1 MFDVARAN
9 YVGVFGTDAIKSPPD
24 DGNGCFFQNSSLGL
38 SAVTDG
44 LSNTLMVGEHGSRA
58 WPATWVGAVPGA
70 SRNMA
75 LVVGSANRVPNS
87 VPNYD
92 EDFGSF
98 HPGGANFV
106 FCDGSVKPISDEID
120 LIAFQALA
128 TRAGG
133 E

>member
-1 MFDVARAN
+1 
-9 YVGVFGTDAIKSPPD
+9 
-24 DGNGCFFQNSSLGL
+24 
-38 SAVTDG
+38 
-44 LSNTLMVGEHGSRA
+44 
-58 WPATWVGAVPGA
+58 
-70 SRNMA
+70 MA

-87 VPNYD
+87 VPDND

-106 FCDGSVKPISDEID
+106 FCDGRVKLISDEVD